1 MEKRRVVLVTAFE
14 NVVVS
19 QFIEQYQ
26 KLQNSSFEIQAVIQA
41 EAPVSRTKKF
51 YLRKLKKALRIGI
64 FGVINGIRMR
74 NWYQLPQG
82 SLIKETCLKNHV
94 PYYKVPLV
102 NHPDT
107 INLIHSLRSDLGI
120 SMGNSF
126 ISARVFNAFKEG
138 MINTHGEVLPE
149 YQNAQSVIWQI
160 FNKSKITGFT
170 IHEINEKIDQG
181 AILYQEYIDIH
192 FYNKI
197 SITVKNT
204 NIVSAERSLSALLR
218 VVENYNEYAAKAM
231 PQGKGQHYT
240 TPSLLQF
247 WRMTQNNKKFFNEN
261 SLRK

>member
-1 MEKRRVVLVTAFE
+1 MEKRRVVLITAFE

-26 KLQNSSFEIQAVIQA
+26 QLQNSSFEIKAVIQA
-41 EAPVSRTKKF
+41 ESPVSKTKKF

-64 FGVINGIRMR
+64 FGVVNGIRMR

-82 SLIKETCLKNHV
+82 RLIKETCMKNQV

-107 INLIHSLRSDLGI
+107 INLIHSLEADLGI

-138 MINTHGEVLPE
+138 MINMHGELLPE
-149 YQNAQSVIWQI
+149 YQNAQSIIWQV
-160 FNKSKITGFT
+160 FNESTITGFT
-170 IHEINEKIDQG
+170 IHQINDKIDQG
-181 AILYQEYIDIH
+181 AILYQEKLDIH
-192 FYNKI
+192 FFNKI
-197 SITVKNT
+197 SDTVKHT
-204 NIVSAERSLSALLR
+204 NLILAERSLLALLR
-218 VVENYNEYAAKAM
+218 VVESYNDYAAKAL

-240 TPSLLQF
+240 TPGLFQF
-247 WRMTQNNKKFFNEN
+247 WKMTRNNTKLFHEN